1 MTIALVAKQ
10 HYNGRLYRV
19 RELIELGAFE
29 NGYLSVPEMEG
40 RVPMRYPHSW
50 QARTIIQMARQ
61 TQPASGLAWGADWC
75 GRQAYRIERVCLLPE
90 ERKESTLSPECFG
103 NAHTFRFLYFAPR
116 SINTGAPLKVFVKD
130 YFKNRKIP
138 HALMRVLSEK
148 IRERDRN
155 VWVAYSAQRELGRL
169 MDESFPMAAE

>member
-1 MTIALVAKQ
+1 MTITLVAKQ

-75 GRQAYRIERVCLLPE
+75 GRQVYRIEQVCLSPH
-90 ERKESTLSPECFG
+90 ERKESTLPLECIG
-103 NAHTFRFLYFAPR
+103 NASTIRILYFSPR
-116 SINTGAPLKVFVKD
+116 SINTGTPLKVFVKD

-138 HALMRVLSEK
+138 HALMRLLTEK

-155 VWVAYSAQRELGRL
+155 VWVTYSAQRELGQL
-169 MDESFPMAAE
+169 MGEGFPLAAE